1 MPTVTLRY
9 RLPDEQAEYDAARL
23 GSEALQVLWD
33 IDQWCR
39 DRIKHGE
46 PAFEEARSLERVRAM
61 IPAELL
67 ND

>member
-1 MPTVTLRY
+1 MPTVTIRY
-9 RLPDEQAEYDAARL
+9 TLPDEQAEFDAARL
-23 GSEALQVLWD
+23 GSEALAALWD

-39 DRIKHGE
+39 NRIKHGDPVADE
-46 PAFEEARSLERVRAM
+46 LHALEYVRAM